1 MNKFQENLRF
11 YRSNLGLTGKD
22 FAASVNIPYTKYI
35 AYENKGAWPNE
46 ENLVKIAAAL
56 HVSIDE
62 LLGYKPDL
70 LSFHL
75 AHGLIPGV
83 MYPAKVGDTV
93 SITSPTGK
101 TIKEMSV
108 PKYITVMEH
117 IEREVE
123 ENLLDIKANIR
134 ELLVIKYFLEAEKWD
149 CIYRDEQENP

>member
-1 MNKFQENLRF
+1 MSFQDNLRM
-11 YRSNLGLTGKD
+11 YRERLGVNAKD
-22 FAASVNIPYTKYI
+22 FANQLEIKYTTY
-35 AYENKGAWPNE
+35 AGYENQGKEPKYDV
-46 ENLVKIAAAL
+46 LCKIAAAL

-70 LSFHL
+70 LGFHL

-93 SITSPTGK
+93 SITSPMGK

-108 PKYITVMEH
+108 SKYIAAMEH
-117 IEREVE
+117 IEHEVE

-134 ELLVIKYFLEAEKWD
+134 ELLVIKYFLEAEKWGY
-149 CIYRDEQENP
+149 IYRDEQETP